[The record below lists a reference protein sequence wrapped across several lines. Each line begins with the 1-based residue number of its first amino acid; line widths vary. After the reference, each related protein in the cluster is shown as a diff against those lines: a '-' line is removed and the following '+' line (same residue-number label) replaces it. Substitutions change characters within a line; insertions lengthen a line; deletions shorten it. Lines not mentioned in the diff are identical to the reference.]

1 MSRGI
6 QSLNWKDKMLN
17 HIVIF
22 KLKEEFQGKKKD
34 KIAKE
39 IKEKLEELPRLVRE
53 IVYYEVGINSL
64 NDPRAYDLVLISK
77 FESLQS
83 LENYKNNEHHK
94 RTLAFI
100 LERALDAKVV
110 DFYS

>member
-1 MSRGI
+1 
-6 QSLNWKDKMLN
+6 MLN

-22 KLKEEFQGKKKD
+22 KLKDEFQGKKKD
-34 KIAKE
+34 EIAKE
-39 IKEKLEELPRLVRE
+39 IKERLEKLPRLIPE
-53 IVYYEVGINSL
+53 IIYYEVGINSL

-77 FESLQS
+77 FENLQA
-83 LENYKNNEHHK
+83 LENYKSNEHHK
-94 RTLAFI
+94 QTLEFI